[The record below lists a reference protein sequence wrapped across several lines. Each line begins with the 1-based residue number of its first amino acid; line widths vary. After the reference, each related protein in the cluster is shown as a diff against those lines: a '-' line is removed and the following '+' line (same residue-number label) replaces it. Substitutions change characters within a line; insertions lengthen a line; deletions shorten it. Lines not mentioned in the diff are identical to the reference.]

1 MWHSKFM
8 AWLEQK
14 LIDVTTKLYIK
25 RREVLPVAVEQTA
38 PTMEPAPAVEPVV
51 KKRTFVKRTE
61 PKITKA
67 APTKKTSVKAP
78 KQPAAKKPATKKP
91 ATKKAAAK
99 PVAKKPT
106 TKTRKAAK

>member
-8 AWLEQK
+8 AWIEQK
-14 LIDVTTKLYIK
+14 LIDITTKLYIK
-25 RREVLPVAVEQTA
+25 RREVLPPAVEQTA
-38 PTMEPAPAVEPVV
+38 PTMDPTPAVEPVV

-67 APTKKTSVKAP
+67 TPTKKTAVKAP
-78 KQPAAKKPATKKP
+78 KQPAAKKPATKK
-91 ATKKAAAK
+91 ATAK